1 MFVVIP
7 LLWSTLL
14 LAAATSEAEESRV
27 QVLLQGQDAEALR
40 EALSSVQGRLTHTLP
55 LVNGIGGEIAAD
67 MLEPLRASTAVQRLV
82 EDFNPTQPPEQRECA
97 IAGDVQASFTTQS
110 LSWRIHN
117 FTDSTVTLNSFLGSW
132 PLDWAVREPRLG
144 AQLPRAGRRSL
155 ELL

>member
-1 MFVVIP
+1 MCVVIP

-14 LAAATSEAEESRV
+14 LAAATSDAQESRV

-82 EDFNPTQPPEQRECA
+82 EDFNPTQPPEQA
-97 IAGDVQASFTTQS
+97 
-110 LSWRIHN
+110 
-117 FTDSTVTLNSFLGSW
+117 
-132 PLDWAVREPRLG
+132 
-144 AQLPRAGRRSL
+144 
-155 ELL
+155 

>member
-14 LAAATSEAEESRV
+14 LAAATSDAQESRV

-67 MLEPLRASTAVQRLV
+67 MLEPLRALYRCSAISGGLQSNTTSRTA
-82 EDFNPTQPPEQRECA
+82 
-97 IAGDVQASFTTQS
+97 
-110 LSWRIHN
+110 
-117 FTDSTVTLNSFLGSW
+117 
-132 PLDWAVREPRLG
+132 
-144 AQLPRAGRRSL
+144 
-155 ELL
+155 